1 MEWIVDIVG
10 QGFAQ
15 ATQVQDVLFDGR
27 SAFQHIQVASS
38 PMFGRMLILDDAVQT
53 SERDE
58 YIYHEMLAHL
68 PLLTHPAPRRVLII
82 GGGDGGTLEET
93 LKHPIEQATLVEID
107 QDVVTVCRRFLPFI
121 GGGGFDDARAP
132 AGVGFWVA
140 GVFATLGRVEVLS
153 LCAPACT
160 E

>member
-10 QGFAQ
+10 PGFAQ

-38 PMFGRMLILDDAVQT
+38 PLFGRMLILDDAVQT

-121 GGGGFDDARAP
+121 GGGGCLESRAP
-132 AGVGFWVA
+132 PVVCDWSEFVL
-140 GVFATLGRVEVLS
+140 ATSQRLYLI
-153 LCAPACT
+153 LL
-160 E
+160 

>member
-10 QGFAQ
+10 PGFAQ

-53 SERDE
+53 TERDE

-82 GGGDGGTLEET
+82 GGGGGGTLEEN
-93 LKHPIEQATLVEID
+93 LKHPIEHAKLVGID
-107 QDVVTVCRRFLPFI
+107 PEEGTVSRRFLP
-121 GGGGFDDARAP
+121 
-132 AGVGFWVA
+132 
-140 GVFATLGRVEVLS
+140 LLS
-153 LCAPACT
+153 RG
-160 E
+160 